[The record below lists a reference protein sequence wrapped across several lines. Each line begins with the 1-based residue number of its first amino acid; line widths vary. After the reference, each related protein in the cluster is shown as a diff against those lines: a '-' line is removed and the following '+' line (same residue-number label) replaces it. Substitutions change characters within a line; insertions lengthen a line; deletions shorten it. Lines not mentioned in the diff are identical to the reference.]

1 LLEQGVAFMSESMEF
16 IYTRA
21 NEAKVEMMA
30 EATKDARAR
39 AEQIAT
45 QGGRKI
51 KELRN
56 ARMGVVQINPLYGTE
71 TSWEGNND
79 TTSLEKTITSTV
91 SATFSLR

>member
-1 LLEQGVAFMSESMEF
+1 MAVVAQGFDLFGHAVTLVGDDPLEHRDTIVHGH
-16 IYTRA
+16 
-21 NEAKVEMMA
+21 
-30 EATKDARAR
+30 
-39 AEQIAT
+39 QIAA
-45 QGGRKI
+45 QGGRRI
-51 KELRN
+51 KELRA